1 MGKLKSNNLIKELSV
16 DGISISNPTDIC
28 SAFNSY
34 FVNIGNKLANDIP
47 PSNIDFKYYCKLNNL
62 DSFFCVP
69 SYPEEICIIV
79 NSFKNGKS
87 PGYDNLGT
95 KIIKYIINLIAPV
108 LSHIFNLSLQTGIFP
123 QALKIA
129 KVIPIYKKGPR
140 NIPGNYRPISLLSV
154 MSKIL
159 ERLMYNRLYDFF
171 NKHNFFYK
179 YQFGFRKFHSTSLA
193 LIELVDSLR
202 TNSDDGKFSLGIFID
217 LQKAFDTVDH
227 EILLFKLSSYGIRG
241 LALDWFRSYLT
252 SRSQFVSACNARS
265 STLGLTCGVPQ
276 GSILGP
282 LLFIIYI
289 NDIQSAVSKG
299 TTKLF
304 ADDTNIFLTG
314 KALDTV
320 FVDANL
326 VLNELNSWFSANKLS
341 LSPEKTCY
349 CLFSNHF
356 IEIPTNLNLYL
367 NGNPVPRV
375 SNCKYLGVLL
385 DSRLSWKYH
394 IESVEHK
401 LLKFVPIFYKLN

>member
-1 MGKLKSNNLIKELSV
+1 
-16 DGISISNPTDIC
+16 
-28 SAFNSY
+28 
-34 FVNIGNKLANDIP
+34 
-47 PSNIDFKYYCKLNNL
+47 
-62 DSFFCVP
+62 
-69 SYPEEICIIV
+69 
-79 NSFKNGKS
+79 
-87 PGYDNLGT
+87 
-95 KIIKYIINLIAPV
+95 
-108 LSHIFNLSLQTGIFP
+108 
-123 QALKIA
+123 
-129 KVIPIYKKGPR
+129 
-140 NIPGNYRPISLLSV
+140 
-154 MSKIL
+154 
-159 ERLMYNRLYDFF
+159 
-171 NKHNFFYK
+171 
-179 YQFGFRKFHSTSLA
+179 

-401 LLKFVPIFYKLN
+401 LLKFVPIFYKLKYKLSLSILRMIYYAVVHPVLLYGIEVYANTYSTYLARIKIINNQIIRTALQADRRTAVGQLYFSFRSLPIDFLHSFQVLLFMHKFVYNNSQLPDIYNDYFLFNRGLWNDLPLILKQTNSFSKFKFKLWNYLMNGCA